1 MTFSPGFVEIYITVG
16 GLPNVDYVLKTHDG
30 AVWDFY
36 KRFFPGGANQFAD
49 AFAVA
54 ERMRKEFPEE
64 FDLLSTVKV

>member
-1 MTFSPGFVEIYITVG
+1 MWGNVKVLLNVFSS
-16 GLPNVDYVLKTHDG
+16 
-30 AVWDFY
+30 
-36 KRFFPGGANQFAD
+36 GGANQFAD